1 MDASDWSDCDD
12 PDLWADPVR
21 KWMMDWHTPVKR
33 MWCRPY
39 PRRGGGI
46 TVVSPVVVLQ
56 GYVTEDF
63 SHFYG
68 TEDGTTI
75 YIPEP

>member
-21 KWMMDWHTPVKR
+21 KWMLDWHTPVKR
-33 MWCRPY
+33 MWCRPRS
-39 PRRGGGI
+39 PGRSGGVA
-46 TVVSPVVVLQ
+46 VVA

-63 SHFYG
+63 SVFYA
-68 TEDGTTI
+68 TEDGLTI
-75 YIPEP
+75 YVPEP

>member
-33 MWCRPY
+33 MWCQ
-39 PRRGGGI
+39 PRRDRGGG
-46 TVVSPVVVLQ
+46 PPGGVLVLA

-63 SHFYG
+63 STFYG
-68 TEDGTTI
+68 TEDNVSI
-75 YIPEP
+75 YVPEP